1 MSILPKPG
9 IHAHRDL
16 SCVHTHTHTT
26 WQRWSSISMDKQLP
40 PAEALHKDPK
50 ADNLG
55 FIHWLPCQV
64 LLYSLTSFIF
74 LKESRIYW
82 KVFPNEAEKL
92 LYCWVRQGWEK
103 LSSGSLRGTDSTSP
117 SYYVWMTGPC
127 LFLTC
132 WAWSPCLHVSC
143 ACFLMLHLSIS
154 LLILTPGY
162 GYVLGNQGTLS
173 LDCGQEQTK
182 TGLTK
187 LFPSSNLE
195 LIWSFRVR
203 GGAARRAH
211 RQGGVWM
218 AVMRGVTLL
227 DQRQGRT
234 SPWQE

>member
-64 LLYSLTSFIF
+64 LLYSFTSFIF

-132 WAWSPCLHVSC
+132 WAWSPCLLRLLFDAPSFYKSSC
-143 ACFLMLHLSIS
+143 FDSLKISNIIWPQATAMCWGIKAHCHWIVGKNRLRQDSQSSFL
-154 LLILTPGY
+154 
-162 GYVLGNQGTLS
+162 
-173 LDCGQEQTK
+173 
-182 TGLTK
+182 
-187 LFPSSNLE
+187 
-195 LIWSFRVR
+195 
-203 GGAARRAH
+203 AA
-211 RQGGVWM
+211 
-218 AVMRGVTLL
+218 T
-227 DQRQGRT
+227 
-234 SPWQE
+234 